1 MPRRTALHVSDPPS
15 RAADEPVTVVI
26 PCRDE
31 AGSLPGVL
39 AAVPKGYRI
48 VVVDNGSTDDTAEV
62 ARAHGARV
70 VGESTPGYGAAV
82 QTGVVAAAPSIICV
96 LDGDGSLDP
105 GQLPILIELVRGGA
119 DLAVGRRRSTGSS
132 GWPLR
137 TARLGNAV
145 IAARLRQKFDL
156 PVHDIGA
163 VRVTRRATLL
173 GLGVN
178 DRRSGYPLELLVRAG
193 RAGLRIEERDVTY
206 RPRTAGR
213 SKVSGSVWGST
224 VATWDFL
231 KVIR

>member
-1 MPRRTALHVSDPPS
+1 VSDIARS
-15 RAADEPVTVVI
+15 ATDSVTVVI

-39 AAVPKGYRI
+39 AGVPFGYQI
-48 VVVDNGSTDDTAEV
+48 VVVDNGSTDDTAQV
-62 ARAHGARV
+62 ARDHGARV
-70 VGESTPGYGAAV
+70 VEESAPGYGAAV
-82 QTGVVAAAPSIICV
+82 HAGVEAAVPSIVCV

-105 GQLPILIELVRGGA
+105 GQLPMLVELVRAGA
-119 DLAVGRRRSTGSS
+119 DLAVGRRRSTGHS
-132 GWPLR
+132 GWPFH
-137 TARLGNAV
+137 ARVGNAV
-145 IAARLRQKFDL
+145 VAARLRQKFGL

-163 VRVTRRATLL
+163 VRAARRDTLL
-173 GLGVN
+173 CLGVH

-193 RAGLRIEERDVTY
+193 RAGLSIEERDVTY

-213 SKVSGSVWGST
+213 SKVSGSVWGSV

>member
-1 MPRRTALHVSDPPS
+1 MSDPS
-15 RAADEPVTVVI
+15 TTEDDPVTVVI

-39 AAVPKGYRI
+39 AAVPTGYKI
-48 VVVDNGSTDDTAEV
+48 LVVDNGSSDGTAQV
-62 ARAHGARV
+62 AGDHGARV
-70 VGESTPGYGAAV
+70 VSESTPGYGAAV
-82 QTGVVAAAPSIICV
+82 HAGVEAALPSIVCV

-105 GQLPILIELVRGGA
+105 GQLPMLVDLVRAGA
-119 DLAVGRRRSTGSS
+119 DLAVGRRRPTGRS
-132 GWPLR
+132 GWPLH
-137 TARLGNAV
+137 ARLGNAV
-145 IAARLRQKFDL
+145 VAARLRQKFGL

-163 VRVTRRATLL
+163 VRAARRETLL
-173 GLGVN
+173 GLGVL
-178 DRRSGYPLELLVRAG
+178 DQRSGYPLELLVRAG